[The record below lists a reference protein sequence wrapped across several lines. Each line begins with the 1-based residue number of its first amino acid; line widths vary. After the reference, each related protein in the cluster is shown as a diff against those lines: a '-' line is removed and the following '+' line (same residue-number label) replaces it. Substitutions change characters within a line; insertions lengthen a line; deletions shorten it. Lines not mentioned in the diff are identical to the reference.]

1 MKLLNKLWNIKK
13 PESKLTQ
20 ASPVA
25 AKLANNS
32 ELQSSPQ
39 IEKSL
44 QLASGDIESGRY
56 KILLYRFLTDNIPVV
71 NASVWTWVRLAAS
84 EGYYIID
91 SDNSKDNDGFVD
103 KLEEMSENLSVNFTG
118 NGSGKA
124 SFISDL
130 YEFLFRDGFFGGFLT
145 IKQDGTGVDKFITL
159 DPADI
164 YYSDINSKKCLV
176 YDNGDKQFRLDRPD
190 FFFMPLGSG
199 LIYPLGRSILQSIPF
214 VSYIEQ
220 QLVDDMRRSSHN
232 SGFHRLH
239 VKVTPPERFA
249 GESETAFVERINKYF
264 DSTVSMIKD
273 CDVAD
278 NPVTWNNVEIDSI
291 GPENARSVTNSWFL
305 NHRAMVEEICAGTN
319 LAPFLLGYSYGATT
333 TWSGFKFDL
342 VMRQVKSVQAEVSH
356 FMEWIGNIELALNG
370 FSGKCKFIFD
380 NKFTHKAS
388 EDSSVKSAQVDNI
401 IKSLNAGLI
410 NKENASR
417 KIRDL
422 L

>member
-1 MKLLNKLWNIKK
+1 MKLLNKLRNFNK
-13 PESKLTQ
+13 SDLKLTQ

-25 AKLANNS
+25 AKLINNGK
-32 ELQSSPQ
+32 LKSSSQ

-44 QLASGDIESGRY
+44 QLAAGDIESGRY
-56 KILLYRFLTDNIPVV
+56 KILLYRFLTDNIPAV

-84 EGYYIID
+84 EGYYILD
-91 SDNSKDNDGFVD
+91 SDNSKDNDGLIN
-103 KLEEMSENLSVNFTG
+103 KLDGMSENLSVNFTG

-145 IKQDGTGVDKFITL
+145 VKPDGTGVDKFITL

-164 YYSDINSKKCLV
+164 YYSDINGKKCLV

-190 FFFMPLGSG
+190 FFFIPLGSG

-249 GESETAFVERINKYF
+249 GESETAYVERINKYF

-278 NPVTWNNVEIDSI
+278 NPVTWNNIEIDSI
-291 GPENARSVTNSWFL
+291 GPEHARSVTNSWFL

-342 VMRQVKSVQAEVSH
+342 VMRQVKSIQAEVAH

-370 FSGKCKFIFD
+370 FSGKCKFIHD

-388 EDSSVKSAQVDNI
+388 EDSSIKSAQVDNI
-401 IKSLNAGLI
+401 IKSLDAGLI
-410 NKENASR
+410 DKENAGK